1 MIITNV
7 GRASFARTRGC
18 PELAAYICRMD
29 FVLADMMNMK
39 LVRTGTI
46 AEGAS
51 YCDFRYSRKK

>member
-1 MIITNV
+1 ML
-7 GRASFARTRGC
+7 GF
-18 PELAAYICRMD
+18 RMD